1 MKIQPLS
8 IPTESSDGSQLALR
22 RSSRTGKGN
31 GGQLDQ
37 LRNIERVQTATHT
50 RPATRNLDIAT
61 QGQPINPMA
70 PSYHFDEEE
79 TESQIPPWMAFSAGS
94 ALTPQ
99 SQGVPDEAQV
109 RPSFT
114 LSQPGDQFGFKL
126 PSSSVSG
133 NFGSATQ
140 PAKVSSAPQAQ
151 VR

>member
-8 IPTESSDGSQLALR
+8 IPAESSDGSQLAPR
-22 RSSRTGKGN
+22 CSSCTGKGSR
-31 GGQLDQ
+31 GQLDQ
-37 LRNIERVQTATHT
+37 LRNIEQVQTAMHT
-50 RPATRNLDIAT
+50 RPATRSLDIAT
-61 QGQPINPMA
+61 QGQPVNLMA
-70 PSYHFDEEE
+70 PSYHFDEE
-79 TESQIPPWMAFSAGS
+79 TESQIPAWTVFSASS

-99 SQGVPDEAQV
+99 SQGVPDEVQV

-140 PAKVSSAPQAQ
+140 LAKVSSALQAQ

>member
-8 IPTESSDGSQLALR
+8 IPTESSDGSQLSLR

-37 LRNIERVQTATHT
+37 LRNIKRVQTATHT
-50 RPATRNLDIAT
+50 RPATRSLDIAT
-61 QGQPINPMA
+61 QGQPVNPMA
-70 PSYHFDEEE
+70 PSYHFDEE
-79 TESQIPPWMAFSAGS
+79 TESQIPLWTAFSAGS
-94 ALTPQ
+94 TLTPQ
-99 SQGVPDEAQV
+99 SQGVPDEVQV

-133 NFGSATQ
+133 HFGSATQ
-140 PAKVSSAPQAQ
+140 PAKVSSALQAQ